1 MIAVTFSILLVFI
14 ALSLPVA
21 AVLFVLGVSLDL
33 FYSPVPLMRA
43 MGMVTWTAGTEYTLV
58 AIPLFIMLG
67 EIILRSGIAARMYSA
82 LRHWISWLPGGLM
95 HSNIAACCLFAAT
108 SGSSVATAATIGTV
122 ALPEANRHGY
132 NIRLFLG
139 TLAAGGTLGILIP
152 PSINMIIFG
161 VLTDTSIPQLYLAG
175 IVPGLIVTAL
185 FMGTVIIACT
195 LRPVWGGDTAALEHP
210 GHWRLLKDVLPPLV
224 IFVIVI
230 GSIYSGW
237 ATPTESA
244 ALGVLTA
251 LVFAALSG
259 QLNLGT
265 LREALEGTMRIT
277 AMVTLII
284 LAAFFLNFVISSIG
298 LTQQIN
304 ATIRDLDLSPLN
316 TILIIVL
323 FYIVL
328 GCFMETLSMMITTV
342 TITTPIVVAQGY
354 DPVWFGVIM
363 MLLVEMSQITPPIG
377 INLYVIQGIRNE
389 GSILDVVFGVIP
401 FFFALLLMIGLLI
414 LSPQLAL
421 WIPGS
426 VL

>member
-1 MIAVTFSILLVFI
+1 
-14 ALSLPVA
+14 
-21 AVLFVLGVSLDL
+21 
-33 FYSPVPLMRA
+33 
-43 MGMVTWTAGTEYTLV
+43 
-58 AIPLFIMLG
+58 
-67 EIILRSGIAARMYSA
+67 
-82 LRHWISWLPGGLM
+82 
-95 HSNIAACCLFAAT
+95 
-108 SGSSVATAATIGTV
+108 
-122 ALPEANRHGY
+122 
-132 NIRLFLG
+132 
-139 TLAAGGTLGILIP
+139 
-152 PSINMIIFG
+152 MIIFG

-175 IVPGLIVTAL
+175 ILPGLIVTAL
-185 FMGTVIIACT
+185 FMGTVVIACT
-195 LRPVWGGDTAALEHP
+195 LRPAWGGETAAVAHP
-210 GHWRLLKDVLPPLV
+210 GYWRLLKDLIPPLF

-251 LVFAALSG
+251 LGFAVLAG
-259 QLNLGT
+259 QMNLGM

-298 LTQQIN
+298 LTQEIN
-304 ATIRDLDLSPLN
+304 QAVRDLDLSPLN

-342 TITTPIVVAQGY
+342 TITTPIVVALGY

-389 GSILDVVFGVIP
+389 GSIIDVVIGVIP
-401 FFFALLLMIGLLI
+401 FFFSLLLMIGFLI
-414 LSPQLAL
+414 MSPEIAL
-421 WIPGS
+421 WIPNS
-426 VL
+426 FL